1 VLIEPFFRAEATTQM
16 TRPLLLFPDFTI
28 LEIKFTTRFPNWFK
42 EMVKRFNLVWAASA
56 KYAGGVVAM
65 GEHHFHDGYQTRDWQ
80 GLTPQEMPLDE
91 MAQNQRA
98 RNLDTMLSYD

>member
-1 VLIEPFFRAEATTQM
+1 
-16 TRPLLLFPDFTI
+16 
-28 LEIKFTTRFPNWFK
+28 
-42 EMVKRFNLVWAASA
+42 
-56 KYAGGVVAM
+56 M